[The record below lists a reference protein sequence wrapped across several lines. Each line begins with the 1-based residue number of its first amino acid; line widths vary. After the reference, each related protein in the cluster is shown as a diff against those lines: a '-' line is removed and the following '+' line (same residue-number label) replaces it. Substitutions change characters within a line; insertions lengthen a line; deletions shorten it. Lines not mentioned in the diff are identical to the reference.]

1 MTPNRYRRI
10 RHMLG
15 LRQPDLAVCLEKVHK
30 PHNLAA
36 MMRNCDA
43 TGVHHLHAIWATKHQ
58 IRRGT
63 AVGSQNWLKLHS
75 HKTTAD
81 ALAHF
86 KGQGMQVLV
95 THLSDKAV
103 DFREVDYTKPT
114 AILFGQERTGASD
127 EAIAAA
133 DQEIII
139 PMLGMVQSLNVS
151 VAGSL
156 ILYEAQRQRQQAG
169 MFEQPRLDETECQR
183 ILFEGGYPKLAYM
196 SRLKGLDY
204 PHIDDEGQ
212 IQADEQWWQVMQ
224 QDGRVELE
232 EEISIRTGW
241 QRKMAESGQA
251 G

>member
-75 HKTTAD
+75 HKTSAD
-81 ALAHF
+81 AIAQF
-86 KGQGMQVLV
+86 KAQGMQLLV

-103 DFREVDYTKPT
+103 DFRQVDYTRPT
-114 AILFGQERTGASD
+114 AILFGQERTGASE

-169 MFEQPRLDETECQR
+169 LFATPRLDEAECQR
-183 ILFEGGYPKLAYM
+183 ILFEGGYPKLAYLC
-196 SRLKGLDY
+196 RIKGLDY

-212 IQADEQWWQVMQ
+212 IQADADWWQIMQ
-224 QDGRVELE
+224 QDGRVALQEAPQIL
-232 EEISIRTGW
+232 SGW
-241 QRKMAESGQA
+241 QRKMLSS
-251 G
+251 